1 LKLNVDVY
9 SIKPLNGQAGLMK
22 PAMISIHEFDVN
34 NIYIIFIY
42 AVHGDIIYQHEIFKL
57 E

>member
-1 LKLNVDVY
+1 MKL
-9 SIKPLNGQAGLMK
+9 
-22 PAMISIHEFDVN
+22 AMISIHEFDVN

-57 E
+57 ITFYIDNI